1 MKKTAEEQ
9 EKERGLSVL
18 VPVCVFGACR
28 ATQSHAL
35 LSTHNRPSWSLIMVQ
50 SESIIKGRS
59 ADKQVYSV
67 CSTGLHLS
75 APTFD
80 NVKSVQLTCCCCCL
94 CRFSAHLQTR
104 PVIEFVYS
112 ILLFVYVC
120 RLIGNHRLLK
130 DKKVKYKKVNVMN
143 IQQCS
148 GSSTALQLW
157 QIQRTV
163 DRVMAASGNWVLVIK
178 VVVAGGQATYK

>member
-1 MKKTAEEQ
+1 MSS
-9 EKERGLSVL
+9 LFSWL
-18 VPVCVFGACR
+18 VAAAVFA
-28 ATQSHAL
+28 
-35 LSTHNRPSWSLIMVQ
+35 V
-50 SESIIKGRS
+50 
-59 ADKQVYSV
+59 
-67 CSTGLHLS
+67 
-75 APTFD
+75 
-80 NVKSVQLTCCCCCL
+80 
-94 CRFSAHLQTR
+94 SAHLQTR

-112 ILLFVYVC
+112 ILLFVHVC